1 MLIGY
6 SRCSAR
12 GQNHESQIDALE
24 RAGCERIFVETASG
38 TRSDRPQ
45 LTELLD
51 FARPGD
57 TVVVLRLDRLARDVR
72 QILDLVDQFTRREIG
87 LKSLSEA
94 IDSTTPSG
102 RLAVHTLA
110 ALGQYEVE
118 QKRLACE
125 AGRRAAIARGRMG
138 GRPRAMDET
147 KLKIAKALMADDQ
160 LSMSE
165 QFDEVGLGHGWIG
178 AGDQEAL
185 CASCSKNFDRMFD
198 PPASPG
204 DHDRGIRSL
213 IAGRPPERHRE
224 NEEPE
229 QVEQQCQ

>member
-1 MLIGY
+1 MDDRLSEYRILKSISDNAGLSGVFGNGMLIGY

-45 LTELLD
+45 LTDLLQ
-51 FARPGD
+51 FARAGD

-72 QILDLVDQFTRREIG
+72 QILDLVDQFTRRDIG

-125 AGRRAAIARGRMG
+125 AGRKAAIARGRLG
-138 GRPRAMDET
+138 GRPKAMDET
-147 KLKIAKALMADDQ
+147 KLKIAKALMADNQ

-165 QFDEVGLGHGWIG
+165 IARQVGVAPSTLYRTVPGGRG
-178 AGDQEAL
+178 AL
-185 CASCSKNFDRMFD
+185 C
-198 PPASPG
+198 
-204 DHDRGIRSL
+204 
-213 IAGRPPERHRE
+213 
-224 NEEPE
+224 
-229 QVEQQCQ
+229 

>member
-38 TRSDRPQ
+38 TRSDRAQ

-72 QILDLVDQFTRREIG
+72 QILDLVDQFTRRDIG

-125 AGRRAAIARGRMG
+125 AGRRAAIARGRLG
-138 GRPRAMDET
+138 GRPKAMDET

-165 QFDEVGLGHGWIG
+165 IARQVGVAPSTLYRTVPGGRG
-178 AGDQEAL
+178 SVAL
-185 CASCSKNFDRMFD
+185 TASHS
-198 PPASPG
+198 
-204 DHDRGIRSL
+204 
-213 IAGRPPERHRE
+213 
-224 NEEPE
+224 EP
-229 QVEQQCQ
+229 

>member
-12 GQNHESQIDALE
+12 GQNHGSQIDALE
-24 RAGCERIFVETASG
+24 KAGCERIFVETASG

-72 QILDLVDQFTRREIG
+72 QILDLVDQFTRRDIG

-125 AGRRAAIARGRMG
+125 AGRKAAIARGRLG
-138 GRPRAMDET
+138 GRPKAMDET

-165 QFDEVGLGHGWIG
+165 IARQVGVAPSTLYRTVPGGRAALGQPVAQTDGHV
-178 AGDQEAL
+178 
-185 CASCSKNFDRMFD
+185 SK
-198 PPASPG
+198 A
-204 DHDRGIRSL
+204 
-213 IAGRPPERHRE
+213 
-224 NEEPE
+224 
-229 QVEQQCQ
+229 

>member
-24 RAGCERIFVETASG
+24 RAGCERIFIETASG

-45 LTELLD
+45 LAELLA
-51 FARPGD
+51 FARPSD
-57 TVVVLRLDRLARDVR
+57 TVCVVRLDRLGRDIR
-72 QILDLVDQFTRREIG
+72 QVLDLLDQFTRRDIG

-138 GRPRAMDET
+138 GRPKAMDDT

-165 QFDEVGLGHGWIG
+165 IARQVGVAPSTLY
-178 AGDQEAL
+178 
-185 CASCSKNFDRMFD
+185 RTM
-198 PPASPG
+198 PG
-204 DHDRGIRSL
+204 GRSSL
-213 IAGRPPERHRE
+213 L
-224 NEEPE
+224 
-229 QVEQQCQ
+229 V

>member
-24 RAGCERIFVETASG
+24 KAGCERIFVETASG

-72 QILDLVDQFTRREIG
+72 QILDLVDQFTRRDIG

-125 AGRRAAIARGRMG
+125 AGRKAAIARGRLG
-138 GRPRAMDET
+138 GRPKAMDDT

-165 QFDEVGLGHGWIG
+165 IARQVGVAPSTLYRTLPGGRG
-178 AGDQEAL
+178 ML
-185 CASCSKNFDRMFD
+185 LASS
-198 PPASPG
+198 
-204 DHDRGIRSL
+204 
-213 IAGRPPERHRE
+213 
-224 NEEPE
+224 
-229 QVEQQCQ
+229 QV

>member
-24 RAGCERIFVETASG
+24 KAGCERIFIETASG

-45 LTELLD
+45 LTELLQ

-72 QILDLVDQFTRREIG
+72 QILDLVDQFTRRDIG
-87 LKSLSEA
+87 LRSLSEA

-125 AGRRAAIARGRMG
+125 AGRRAAVARGRLG
-138 GRPRAMDET
+138 GRPKAMDET

-165 QFDEVGLGHGWIG
+165 IARQVGVAPSTLYRT
-178 AGDQEAL
+178 L
-185 CASCSKNFDRMFD
+185 
-198 PPASPG
+198 PG
-204 DHDRGIRSL
+204 GRSQL
-213 IAGRPPERHRE
+213 AAAVPFGPSSR
-224 NEEPE
+224 
-229 QVEQQCQ
+229 

>member
-24 RAGCERIFVETASG
+24 RAGCERIFIETASG

-72 QILDLVDQFTRREIG
+72 QILDLVDQFTRRDIG

-138 GRPRAMDET
+138 GRPKAMDET

-165 QFDEVGLGHGWIG
+165 IARQVGVAPSTLYRT
-178 AGDQEAL
+178 L
-185 CASCSKNFDRMFD
+185 
-198 PPASPG
+198 PG
-204 DHDRGIRSL
+204 GRGMLLESS
-213 IAGRPPERHRE
+213 
-224 NEEPE
+224 
-229 QVEQQCQ
+229 QV

>member
-1 MLIGY
+1 MNIGY
-6 SRCSAR
+6 SRISAR

-45 LTELLD
+45 LTELLQ

-72 QILDLVDQFTRREIG
+72 QILDLVDQFTRRDIG

-125 AGRRAAIARGRMG
+125 AGRRAAVARGRLG
-138 GRPRAMDET
+138 GRPKAMDDT

-165 QFDEVGLGHGWIG
+165 IARQVGVAPSTLYRTLPGGRG
-178 AGDQEAL
+178 EL
-185 CASCSKNFDRMFD
+185 VRTAS
-198 PPASPG
+198 
-204 DHDRGIRSL
+204 
-213 IAGRPPERHRE
+213 
-224 NEEPE
+224 
-229 QVEQQCQ
+229 

>member
-12 GQNHESQIDALE
+12 GQNHGSQIDALE
-24 RAGCERIFVETASG
+24 KAGCERIFVETASG

-72 QILDLVDQFTRREIG
+72 QILDLVDQFTRRDIG

-125 AGRRAAIARGRMG
+125 AGRKAAIVRGRLG
-138 GRPRAMDET
+138 GRPKAMDET

-165 QFDEVGLGHGWIG
+165 IARQVGVAPSTLYRTVPGGRAALGQPV
-178 AGDQEAL
+178 A
-185 CASCSKNFDRMFD
+185 
-198 PPASPG
+198 
-204 DHDRGIRSL
+204 
-213 IAGRPPERHRE
+213 
-224 NEEPE
+224 
-229 QVEQQCQ
+229 

>member
-24 RAGCERIFVETASG
+24 RAGCERIFIETASG

-45 LTELLD
+45 LAELLD
-51 FARPGD
+51 FARAGD
-57 TVVVLRLDRLARDVR
+57 TICVVRLDRLARDVR
-72 QILDLVDQFTRREIG
+72 QILDLVDQFTRRDIG
-87 LKSLSEA
+87 LKSLSES

-125 AGRRAAIARGRMG
+125 AGRKAAIARGRLG
-138 GRPRAMDET
+138 GRPKAMDET

-165 QFDEVGLGHGWIG
+165 IARQVGVAPSTLYRTLPGGRASVLPKTEAACGH
-178 AGDQEAL
+178 
-185 CASCSKNFDRMFD
+185 N
-198 PPASPG
+198 PAWAVST
-204 DHDRGIRSL
+204 
-213 IAGRPPERHRE
+213 
-224 NEEPE
+224 
-229 QVEQQCQ
+229 